1 MIRDNARMSVAVR
14 EFKDAMGAYASG
26 VTLVT
31 VRDGRDDIGSTVTAF
46 LSLSLDPPMVAVA
59 IDAGSYLTEALT
71 RAGAYAVTILSADQK
86 ALAGRF
92 TAEGRPSARLLLANV
107 AHHRGAESEAL
118 IVEGACAAMECR
130 VTTPVPTGDHV
141 LFPSEVTAIDHI
153 TPRTRPLLHHDG
165 GYAAG

>member
-1 MIRDNARMSVAVR
+1 VDPSGFKAAVGS
-14 EFKDAMGAYASG
+14 FTSG

-59 IDAGSYLTEALT
+59 LAEESYLVEAVS
-71 RAGAYAVTILSADQK
+71 RAGAFAVTMLAAPQK

-107 AHHRGAESEAL
+107 AHHRGPRSEAL
-118 IVEGACAAMECR
+118 IVENACAAVECA
-130 VTTPVPTGDHV
+130 VAEQVPAGDHV
-141 LFPSEVTAIDHI
+141 LFLSTVTAVDYADA
-153 TPRTRPLLHHDG
+153 TAPPLLHQG
-165 GYAAG
+165 GSYR